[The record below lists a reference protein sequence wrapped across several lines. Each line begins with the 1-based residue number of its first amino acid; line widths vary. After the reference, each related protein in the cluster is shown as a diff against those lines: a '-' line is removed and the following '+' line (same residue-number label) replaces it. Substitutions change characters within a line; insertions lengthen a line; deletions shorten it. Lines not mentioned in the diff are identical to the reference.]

1 MKRKLNILNYSNK
14 KQRIKSKSKSK
25 SKRMFIWQDIDL
37 LIKMFKKLKLNK
49 EEKNNFKSLCCNLLP
64 NNFKYSAKSLQ
75 ILKEISEDYLCRIFQ
90 LANLFKTYRNKKTL
104 TIDDLLLAQY
114 FIRT

>member
-1 MKRKLNILNYSNK
+1 MKRKLNVSNYSNK
-14 KQRIKSKSKSK
+14 KQKIKNKKNK
-25 SKRMFIWQDIDL
+25 NKFIWQDIDL

-49 EEKNNFKSLCCNLLP
+49 KEKNNFKSLCCNVLP
-64 NNFKYSAKSLQ
+64 SKFKFSDKSLQ
-75 ILKEISEDYLCRIFQ
+75 ILKEVSEDYLCRIFQ

-104 TIDDLLLAQY
+104 IIDDLLLAQY

>member
-14 KQRIKSKSKSK
+14 KQRIKIKNKNK
-25 SKRMFIWQDIDL
+25 NKKIFIWQDIDL
-37 LIKMFKKLKLNK
+37 LIKMFKKLKLNN
-49 EEKNNFKSLCCNLLP
+49 ESKNNFKSLCCNVLP
-64 NNFKYSAKSLQ
+64 SKFKFSVKSLQ
-75 ILKEISEDYLCRIFQ
+75 ILKEVSEDYLCRIFQ

-104 TIDDLLLAQY
+104 IVDDLLLAQY

>member
-14 KQRIKSKSKSK
+14 KQRIKKI
-25 SKRMFIWQDIDL
+25 FIWQDIDL
-37 LIKMFKKLKLNK
+37 LIKMFKKLKLNN
-49 EEKNNFKSLCCNLLP
+49 ESKNNFKSLLGNTLP
-64 NNFKYSAKSLQ
+64 NKFKFSIKSLR

-104 TIDDLLLAQY
+104 TVNDLLLAQY

>member
-14 KQRIKSKSKSK
+14 KQRIKNKKD
-25 SKRMFIWQDIDL
+25 IHLQDIDL
-37 LIKMFKKLKLNK
+37 LIKMFKKLKLNN
-49 EEKNNFKSLCCNLLP
+49 ESKNNFKSLCCDVLP
-64 NNFKYSAKSLQ
+64 NNFIFSVKSLR

-104 TIDDLLLAQY
+104 SVDDLLLARY

>member
-1 MKRKLNILNYSNK
+1 MKRKLNISNNCNK
-14 KQRIKSKSKSK
+14 KQKIKNKKDIHSK
-25 SKRMFIWQDIDL
+25 DIDL
-37 LIKMFKKLKLNK
+37 LIKMLKKLKLNN
-49 EEKNNFKSLCCNLLP
+49 ESKNNFKSLCCNVLP
-64 NNFKYSAKSLQ
+64 NKFKYSDKSLR

-104 TIDDLLLAQY
+104 AVDDLLLAQY

>member
-14 KQRIKSKSKSK
+14 KQKNKSKKI
-25 SKRMFIWQDIDL
+25 FIWQDIDL
-37 LIKMFKKLKLNK
+37 LIKMFKKLKLNN
-49 EEKNNFKSLCCNLLP
+49 ESKNNFKSLCCNLLP
-64 NNFKYSAKSLQ
+64 NKFKYSVKSLQ

-90 LANLFKTYRNKKTL
+90 LANLFKTYRDKKTL
-104 TIDDLLLAQY
+104 TVDDLLLAQY

>member
-1 MKRKLNILNYSNK
+1 MKRKLNVSNYSNK
-14 KQRIKSKSKSK
+14 KQKIS
-25 SKRMFIWQDIDL
+25 QEIDL
-37 LIKMFKKLKLNK
+37 LIKMLKKLKLNN
-49 EEKNNFKSLCCNLLP
+49 EYKNNFKSLCCNILP
-64 NNFKYSAKSLQ
+64 NKFKYSAKSLR

-104 TIDDLLLAQY
+104 NVDDLLLAQY

>member
-14 KQRIKSKSKSK
+14 KQRIKKIKK
-25 SKRMFIWQDIDL
+25 IFIWQDIDL
-37 LIKMFKKLKLNK
+37 LIKMFKKLKLNN
-49 EEKNNFKSLCCNLLP
+49 ESKNNFKSLCCDILP
-64 NNFKYSAKSLQ
+64 NKFNFSVKSLQ

-104 TIDDLLLAQY
+104 TVDDLLLAQY